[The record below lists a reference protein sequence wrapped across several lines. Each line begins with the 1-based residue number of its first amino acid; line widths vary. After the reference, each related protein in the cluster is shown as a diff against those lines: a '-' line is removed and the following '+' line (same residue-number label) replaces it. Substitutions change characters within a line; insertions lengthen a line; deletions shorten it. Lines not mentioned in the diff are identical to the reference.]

1 MAAVD
6 GFLVDWTVEWCKR
19 VVISTDGVSGSLSGV
34 VSVVVERLLGR
45 LLVMPMVVSKEAE
58 LLSDDVVCH
67 AADAVSSVRAGEA
80 EDAGVMESVSSRSVG
95 SVHAESEVSEIDMV
109 LPSGGVVE
117 LVVGS
122 DDTCVDAVFVGPA
135 SIVDTVVGTGV
146 VVVCVASDEY
156 AEEEIVSEAA
166 DELGVVEVTPNV
178 LVEDDAGELLVES
191 VEAVVVPVVGGGVV
205 SLVVVDVGF

>member
-45 LLVMPMVVSKEAE
+45 LLVTPMVVSKEAE

-80 EDAGVMESVSSRSVG
+80 EDADVMESVSSRSVG
-95 SVHAESEVSEIDMV
+95 SVNAESEVSQIDMV
-109 LPSGGVVE
+109 LPSGVVE

-135 SIVDTVVGTGV
+135 SIVDTVVGTRV